1 MLTLFYFKVYSRIFL
16 PLCHAY
22 NNLLWHFRSVS
33 DQVSHQ
39 KSIGGG
45 QTSQR
50 SVSDQKPNKKNA
62 SDQKPQPIKF
72 RESLLELGID

>member
-1 MLTLFYFKVYSRIFL
+1 M
-16 PLCHAY
+16 
-22 NNLLWHFRSVS
+22 
-33 DQVSHQ
+33 SHQ
-39 KSIGGG
+39 KSVGGG